1 MRRLTAFL
9 LPLHHRLSPRPILMQ
24 FKVMCNSNAQIAA
37 ILREHFEGGSNT
49 LRDWL
54 QSHYDDLKDLDGA
67 NQA

>member
-1 MRRLTAFL
+1 
-9 LPLHHRLSPRPILMQ
+9 MQ